1 MAMSNAEKLPQE
13 IIFNILTRLSAKCIS
28 QFRCVSKQWCSL
40 LSGSQFIKCHLKFY
54 TQKKEEKLF
63 FSPIHP
69 QPHNGTTDA
78 ISRKLNFPQI
88 SDYWTGVVGSCNG
101 LVLMI
106 NWEEVKY
113 LINPRKVKYM
123 DKYHRIP
130 VFDLALR
137 GCCYISVYSLGY
149 DFAIDDYKVVAIS
162 RYQGPS
168 YSTFV
173 DVYSVRT
180 GMWSRLESLPHAIS
194 ISDNGALVNGDLYW
208 LAMKSSGD
216 SSIIVAF
223 DLSAEKFS
231 EVSAPASIDKD
242 DVELY
247 NLTVV
252 RGCFYMFTRHEND
265 EVDVWMMREYRV
277 EESRT
282 KFRFTV
288 PNSVSAPLCFMSD
301 DDVVLVVGLNKLI
314 VYNVKENQGRDVI
327 VDGVTT
333 LHGLITFIESLVSP
347 TFDTGTE

>member
-1 MAMSNAEKLPQE
+1 MEQLMPFQE
-13 IIFNILTRLSAKCIS
+13 
-28 QFRCVSKQWCSL
+28 SL
-40 LSGSQFIKCHLKFY
+40 
-54 TQKKEEKLF
+54 
-63 FSPIHP
+63 
-69 QPHNGTTDA
+69 
-78 ISRKLNFPQI
+78 ISRRSQTI
-88 SDYWTGVVGSCNG
+88 G
-101 LVLMI
+101 LEL
-106 NWEEVKY
+106 
-113 LINPRKVKYM
+113 LAH
-123 DKYHRIP
+123 YHRIP

-347 TFDTGTE
+347 TFDTGTEVDVICSQILKGSGPIPAQLRSLVFFRPSMAVQICLRSVHVMNFLMFSKRFFDFLSK